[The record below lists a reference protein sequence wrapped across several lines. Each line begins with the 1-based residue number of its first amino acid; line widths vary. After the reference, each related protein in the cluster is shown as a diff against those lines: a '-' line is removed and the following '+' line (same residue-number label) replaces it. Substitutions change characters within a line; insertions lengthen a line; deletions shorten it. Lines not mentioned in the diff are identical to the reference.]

1 MASAPWS
8 PSLSEHVVAETGLW
22 LMEVFKWTKAPPLS
36 TFFPSQLCLTF
47 FLHLA
52 QQLLNL
58 LVSSSS
64 SLSLFP
70 HFSPLFP
77 LSSHESAHPA
87 NSEVTL
93 ILHTNNIQIIIE
105 KYPSKNPLW
114 QASYKHSKNTHI
126 NHTAIWPFALSI
138 FLHTVANN

>member
-8 PSLSEHVVAETGLW
+8 PSLSEQVVVETGLW

-36 TFFPSQLCLTF
+36 SFFPSPLCLTF
-47 FLHLA
+47 FLHRSTTP
-52 QQLLNL
+52 QPSRLLL
-58 LVSSSS
+58 ILISVFISTFFSTF
-64 SLSLFP
+64 SLS
-70 HFSPLFP
+70 SRG
-77 LSSHESAHPA
+77 SAHPA

-114 QASYKHSKNTHI
+114 QASTNIAKTHI
-126 NHTAIWPFALSI
+126 NHHTAIWPLALSI